1 MNNRVY
7 VTAQQNLFT
16 WRKIILP
23 EWDLTCVEVRSQL
36 GAMNPFSYM
45 LIDHLSHYC
54 FIYCVVIF
62 ISIRIS
68 LFLQN
73 QVFLFSLEK
82 LEGDSK
88 SNQGKV
94 DEKNTAEYIDPGN
107 IEPNTEGTVM
117 IVKLHNQMK

>member
-1 MNNRVY
+1 
-7 VTAQQNLFT
+7 
-16 WRKIILP
+16 
-23 EWDLTCVEVRSQL
+23 
-36 GAMNPFSYM
+36 M

-117 IVKLHNQMK
+117 IVRLHNQMKYEKALLILHQFQQYYLNSRPETLSEQDFKK